1 MTQLSY
7 DEKMDLIASA
17 LQEEINLLD
26 TLPPDKAKE
35 MAHSELVNI
44 GMINESGALTPPY
57 AERRSRYAI

>member
-35 MAHSELVNI
+35 LAHSELVN
-44 GMINESGALTPPY
+44 NPV
-57 AERRSRYAI
+57 R